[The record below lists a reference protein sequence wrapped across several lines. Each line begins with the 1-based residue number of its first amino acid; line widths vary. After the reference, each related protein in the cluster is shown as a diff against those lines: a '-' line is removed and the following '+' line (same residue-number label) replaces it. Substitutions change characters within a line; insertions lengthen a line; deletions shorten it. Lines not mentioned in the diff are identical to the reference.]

1 VEVACKRYQG
11 RRGETWRGRKLK
23 KGSGGVGA
31 NPIDVVTDRYQEK
44 SLVDGAEEAGAVRA
58 TLQ

>member
-1 VEVACKRYQG
+1 VEVVRKYYQG

-31 NPIDVVTDRYQEK
+31 NPIDVVTDRYREK
-44 SLVDGAEEAGAVRA
+44 AL
-58 TLQ
+58 